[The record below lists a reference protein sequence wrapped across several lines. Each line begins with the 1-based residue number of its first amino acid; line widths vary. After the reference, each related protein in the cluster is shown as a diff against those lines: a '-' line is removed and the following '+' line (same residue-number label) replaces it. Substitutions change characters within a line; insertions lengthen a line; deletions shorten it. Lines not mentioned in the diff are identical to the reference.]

1 MLCFTCREKKICKSI
16 KKSQNIMTMIADV
29 VNYFLEVNIP
39 FGSLSIEIFLV
50 KITCIKIFLKAYFLK
65 LKKKNR
71 HI

>member
-1 MLCFTCREKKICKSI
+1 
-16 KKSQNIMTMIADV
+16 MTMIADV

-50 KITCIKIFLKAYFLK
+50 KITCMKIFLKAYFLK